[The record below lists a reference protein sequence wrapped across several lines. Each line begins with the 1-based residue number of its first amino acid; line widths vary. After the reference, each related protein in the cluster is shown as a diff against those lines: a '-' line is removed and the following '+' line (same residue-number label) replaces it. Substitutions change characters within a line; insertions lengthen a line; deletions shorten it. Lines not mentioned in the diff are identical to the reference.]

1 MMYNYYCF
9 ETDSAWDISAVRAF
23 LEEHGLCSADGYSYD
38 NKAPF
43 ISLSLLYLKGEGGW
57 NSERDRDERLC
68 NYIPAVTSDISDSD
82 PFIQGL
88 LHDLSGYLHVP
99 LREDW

>member
-9 ETDSAWDISAVRAF
+9 ETDSAWDICAVRTF
-23 LEEHGLCSADGYSYD
+23 LEEHRLSSADGYSFD

-57 NSERDRDERLC
+57 NTERDRDEELC
-68 NYIPAVTSDISDSD
+68 NYIPVVTSDLSDSD
-82 PFIQGL
+82 PYVQELFSC
-88 LHDLSGYLHVP
+88 LSEFLGAELK
-99 LREDW
+99 EDW